1 MTKFLLTLLGAY
13 YGLGGLYMLLAP
25 GHFYNTV
32 PGVSLTGPLNHHFAT
47 DIAFAMLAS
56 AVLFLWS
63 VRSGA
68 AELAVGA
75 AIWPVLHGIAH
86 VGEWT
91 RHTAAPA
98 HVLAVDL
105 AATVL
110 PALLAG
116 AAAATMLHRSGKTS
130 VRA

>member
-1 MTKFLLTLLGAY
+1 MTKFLLILLGAY

-25 GHFYNTV
+25 DHFYNTV
-32 PGVSLTGPLNHHFAT
+32 PGVSLTGPLNHHFAA

-56 AVLFLWS
+56 AALFLWA

-86 VGEWT
+86 VGEWIN
-91 RHTAAPA
+91 HTAAPA
-98 HVLAVDL
+98 HVLVVDL

-110 PALLAG
+110 PGMVAAL
-116 AAAATMLHRSGKTS
+116 AAVMMLRRSGKTS